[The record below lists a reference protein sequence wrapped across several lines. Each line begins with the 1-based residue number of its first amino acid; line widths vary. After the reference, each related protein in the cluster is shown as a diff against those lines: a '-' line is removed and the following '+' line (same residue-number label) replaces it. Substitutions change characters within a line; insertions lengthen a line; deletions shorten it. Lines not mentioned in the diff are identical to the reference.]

1 MLGLQIP
8 PWILLGLGS
17 FLVKRRRK
25 KRPRRRWRRPCQL
38 ENRSRSSLANF
49 GEDLGL
55 TSTSSPRSVETMTKV
70 QFVDASRV
78 QAPPVGKSVG
88 VGTLSPTNSREDL
101 GLTSTSSPRSVE
113 TMTKTQSTD
122 AQNWCRRSCG
132 SDEALI
138 PCQFGRFFPSY
149 FI

>member
-17 FLVKRRRK
+17 FLVKRHHK

-70 QFVDASRV
+70 QFADALKA
-78 QAPPVGKSVG
+78 QAPLVGKSVG
-88 VGTLSPTNSREDL
+88 VGTSSPTNSREDMGSTL
-101 GLTSTSSPRSVE
+101 TSSPRSME
-113 TMTKTQSTD
+113 TMTKTQSTN
-122 AQNWCRRSCG
+122 AQS
-132 SDEALI
+132 
-138 PCQFGRFFPSY
+138 
-149 FI
+149 